1 MSRWERTRQAFPQAE
16 GAADT
21 KAQRPESPV
30 RSVMCLTYRVGSN
43 KQNGNG
49 ADTRVGVRGVGMGAT
64 LKDPD

>member
-1 MSRWERTRQAFPQAE
+1 MGKDKASIPAGRGGSRHEGPEAF
-16 GAADT
+16 
-21 KAQRPESPV
+21 V

-49 ADTRVGVRGVGMGAT
+49 AHTRVEARGVGMGAA